1 MGDGGRHVERLRVA
15 WVDTDAGGRIH
26 FTAAFRYAERAETAL
41 MRKLGLVDRLVDYP
55 RRRVEADFRGVL
67 RFEDEVEV
75 AIGPGRIGT
84 TSITW
89 AWEISRGGEVCVD
102 GRHTV
107 VHVGADGRP
116 APLPDEVR
124 ERLAAVQD
132 EQLA

>member
-1 MGDGGRHVERLRVA
+1 MGGGGRHVERLRVA

-26 FTAAFRYAERAETAL
+26 FTAAFRYAEHAETAL
-41 MRKLGLVDRLVDYP
+41 MRELGLVDRLVDYP
-55 RRRVEADFRGVL
+55 RRRVEADFRAVL
-67 RFEDEVEV
+67 RFEDEVAV
-75 AIGPGRIGT
+75 AIRPRRIGT

-89 AWEISRGGEVCVD
+89 SWEISRGGEVCVE

-124 ERLAAVQD
+124 ERLAAIAP
-132 EQLA
+132 ER

>member
-26 FTAAFRYAERAETAL
+26 FTAAFRYAERAETGL
-41 MRKLGLVDRLVDYP
+41 MRELGLVDRLVDYP
-55 RRRVEADFRGVL
+55 RRRVEADFRAVL
-67 RFEDEVEV
+67 RFEDEVAV
-75 AIGPGRIGT
+75 AIRPGRIGT

-89 AWEISRGGEVCVD
+89 SWEISREGEVCVE

-124 ERLAAVQD
+124 ERLAAVAP
-132 EQLA
+132 EP